1 MSESIKE
8 EATIEEM
15 LDKCIRAR
23 SESRSQVIGQLD
35 DLLTALTRGNP
46 APKTK
51 NNEDLWVLHR
61 DGRMVRYSNS

>member
-15 LDKCIRAR
+15 LDKSIRTR
-23 SESRSQVIGQLD
+23 PESRSQVNGVLD
-35 DLLTALTRGNP
+35 KLLIALTRGNP

-51 NNEDLWVLHR
+51 DDHLWVLQI
-61 DGRMVRYSNS
+61 DGKMVRYSSS